1 MSTQFSPVDI
11 KIENAENQ
19 NKFSSEST
27 RPGIYEKYIKRILD
41 FTAAL
46 ICIPVAALIIIVVS
60 PLLIID
66 DGLPV
71 FYNAERI
78 GRNGKLFKMYKLRSM
93 KNNSPDIR
101 TETGDTYNSEDDPR
115 VTKIGKLLRKTS
127 IDEIPQLLNVL
138 KGEMSIIG
146 PRPDTPDW
154 LEKYSEDEREFL
166 KLRPGIT
173 GYSQVYFRNSAD
185 AALKMQNDIYYVR
198 NCSFI
203 LDVKILFKTIGVVLK
218 HENVYRK

>member
-1 MSTQFSPVDI
+1 
-11 KIENAENQ
+11 
-19 NKFSSEST
+19 
-27 RPGIYEKYIKRILD
+27 
-41 FTAAL
+41 
-46 ICIPVAALIIIVVS
+46 
-60 PLLIID
+60 
-66 DGLPV
+66 
-71 FYNAERI
+71 
-78 GRNGKLFKMYKLRSM
+78 
-93 KNNSPDIR
+93 
-101 TETGDTYNSEDDPR
+101 
-115 VTKIGKLLRKTS
+115 
-127 IDEIPQLLNVL
+127 
-138 KGEMSIIG
+138 MSIIG